1 MSISKRNVLKQMK
14 KIKERIVVE
23 DAMDW
28 CIDFNSNDANFIVC
42 CIGDYIPEL
51 QLMSNEEIHK
61 WCVENGVH
69 NFNDLASMMCENLE
83 IDKEGDNCD

>member
-1 MSISKRNVLKQMK
+1 MSISKRNVLKQIK

-28 CIDFNSNDANFIVC
+28 CTDFNSNDANFIRC
-42 CIGDYIPEL
+42 CISDYLPEL
-51 QLMSNEEIHK
+51 LHMSDDEIHK
-61 WCVENGVH
+61 WCVETGVH

-83 IDKEGDNCD
+83 IDNE

>member
-1 MSISKRNVLKQMK
+1 MSISNRNVLKQIK

-28 CIDFNSNDANFIVC
+28 CSSDFNSNDANFIVC

-51 QLMSNEEIHK
+51 LLMEDNEIQS
-61 WCVENGVH
+61 WCIDNGVH
-69 NFNDLASMMCENLE
+69 NFNDLASMMCMNLE
-83 IDKEGDNCD
+83 IDNE

>member
-1 MSISKRNVLKQMK
+1 MSISKRNVLKQIK

-28 CIDFNSNDANFIVC
+28 CDDFNSNDANFIRC

-51 QLMSNEEIHK
+51 LPMNDEDIHK
-61 WCVENGVH
+61 WCIDNEVH
-69 NFNDLASMMCENLE
+69 NFNDLAELMCVNLE
-83 IDKEGDNCD
+83 IDNE